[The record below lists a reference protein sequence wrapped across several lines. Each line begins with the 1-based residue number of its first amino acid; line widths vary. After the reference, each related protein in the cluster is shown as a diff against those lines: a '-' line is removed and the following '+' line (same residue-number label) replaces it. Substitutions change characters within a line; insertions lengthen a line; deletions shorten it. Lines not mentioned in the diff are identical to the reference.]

1 MAKAKK
7 EKPAMVR
14 SKTPKEP
21 AMVNARIED
30 RAVTTPMPRTVKIE
44 KIDQRGKGKS
54 FRFFVKN
61 SSGQIL
67 TAKIYKNHVG
77 YEADMEV
84 PVSDLFFLAVAS
96 EKQLARYNSG
106 ACRVI
111 DQSLLD

>member
-14 SKTPKEP
+14 GRAPKEP
-21 AMVNARIED
+21 AMLNARAESHTVI
-30 RAVTTPMPRTVKIE
+30 TPVPRTVKIE
-44 KIDQRGKGKS
+44 KIDQRGKG

-61 SSGQIL
+61 SSDQIL
-67 TAKIYKNHVG
+67 TAKINKNHVG
-77 YEADMEV
+77 YEAGMEV

-106 ACRVI
+106 TCRVI